1 MSDTK
6 PPVRFLRSSLHI
18 PAVNDRRKL
27 SLWHFHDYVL
37 TEFPPTLQCELQ
49 KINQNLCLCSF
60 AQGEA
65 AGGGLRA
72 DPESHQ
78 PQTGVL
84 THTNTSDRLTIT
96 QTTTVTPPIIIMKLL
111 TCNSHSNFLPL
122 DAGTNRASSPQT
134 RACTEQPWER
144 ELRFTAKIRRL
155 PQMTAKRSE
164 SYKRKQDFKAVWV
177 ERPPPLGLQVKRVVG
192 RRG

>member
-1 MSDTK
+1 MRALKNK
-6 PPVRFLRSSLHI
+6 PESVFVQLRTGWSCRWRPESWPRVTPTTNRSSH
-18 PAVNDRRKL
+18 
-27 SLWHFHDYVL
+27 
-37 TEFPPTLQCELQ
+37 
-49 KINQNLCLCSF
+49 
-60 AQGEA
+60 
-65 AGGGLRA
+65 
-72 DPESHQ
+72 
-78 PQTGVL
+78 

>member
-134 RACTEQPWER
+134 RACTEQPSER
-144 ELRFTAKIRRL
+144 ESYVSRLRLDDFLRWQPNDPSPIRGNRTL
-155 PQMTAKRSE
+155 
-164 SYKRKQDFKAVWV
+164 
-177 ERPPPLGLQVKRVVG
+177 RPFGWNDPLRWAS
-192 RRG
+192 RWSA

>member
-6 PPVRFLRSSLHI
+6 PPVRFLRSRLHI
-18 PAVNDRRKL
+18 PAVNDRHKL
-27 SLWHFHDYVL
+27 SLWHFHDY
-37 TEFPPTLQCELQ
+37 LQSFHPHFSASFK
-49 KINQNLCLCSF
+49 KINQNQCLCSV

-72 DPESHQ
+72 APESHQ

-84 THTNTSDRLTIT
+84 THTNTSDILTI
-96 QTTTVTPPIIIMKLL
+96 TTTVTPPVIIMKLL

-134 RACTEQPWER
+134 WACTEQPSER

-177 ERPPPLGLQVKRVVG
+177 ERPLRWAS
-192 RRG
+192 RWSA